1 MRRWDFFPPRTNLM
15 GLKTDI
21 RAITLWSP
29 ESEKGSA
36 FSEHQFISIE
46 SFTMRSSFRS
56 FCSRRGTN
64 QDVTEDPSCL
74 FPGLWLS
81 DVTAMNSTILGVA
94 LSDSPSPLQGPDGR
108 HHQRAQDCPQRD
120 RQLAPVPWEDLV
132 HLETV
137 QHTTNHSPRPVLH
150 ATYGL
155 LYLRTSHSTK
165 QGYTLSEE
173 TVYFVQLTG

>member
-1 MRRWDFFPPRTNLM
+1 M

-21 RAITLWSP
+21 RAITLWSR

-56 FCSRRGTN
+56 FRSRRGTN
-64 QDVTEDPSCL
+64 QGVTEDPSCL

-94 LSDSPSPLQGPDGR
+94 LSDSPSPLQEPDGR
-108 HHQRAQDCPQRD
+108 HHQRAQDCPHRD
-120 RQLAPVPWEDLV
+120 RQLAPVP
-132 HLETV
+132 
-137 QHTTNHSPRPVLH
+137 
-150 ATYGL
+150 
-155 LYLRTSHSTK
+155 
-165 QGYTLSEE
+165 
-173 TVYFVQLTG
+173 